1 MSTLRLAV
9 TGAAA
14 IPVEMIIQMRER
26 LGFEKI
32 VTGYGLT
39 EGSGLA
45 TMCRHDDDPETI
57 ANTSGRAMPGMEVKI
72 IDDEGKEVPLGE
84 PGEIIVKGYNIMV
97 GYLNDP
103 TQTAETIDEDGW
115 LSTGDIGIM
124 DPEGN
129 IVITDRK
136 KDMYINGGFN
146 VYPAEVEA
154 TMLRH
159 PHIGQVSV
167 VGIPDQRL
175 GEVGCAFIVSA
186 AGETP
191 IEEEIIQWCR
201 KEMANFKTPRVI
213 KFLDNLPLNASGKV
227 LKYELRKLAQKDS
240 SN

>member
-1 MSTLRLAV
+1 
-9 TGAAA
+9 
-14 IPVEMIIQMRER
+14 
-26 LGFEKI
+26 
-32 VTGYGLT
+32 
-39 EGSGLA
+39 
-45 TMCRHDDDPETI
+45 
-57 ANTSGRAMPGMEVKI
+57 
-72 IDDEGKEVPLGE
+72 
-84 PGEIIVKGYNIMV
+84 MV

>member
-1 MSTLRLAV
+1 MMNFRDLKHIQQLKKLYK
-9 TGAAA
+9 
-14 IPVEMIIQMRER
+14 VEKE
-26 LGFEKI
+26 
-32 VTGYGLT
+32 YLT
-39 EGSGLA
+39 
-45 TMCRHDDDPETI
+45 ETI

>member
-1 MSTLRLAV
+1 
-9 TGAAA
+9 
-14 IPVEMIIQMRER
+14 
-26 LGFEKI
+26 
-32 VTGYGLT
+32 
-39 EGSGLA
+39 
-45 TMCRHDDDPETI
+45 
-57 ANTSGRAMPGMEVKI
+57 
-72 IDDEGKEVPLGE
+72 
-84 PGEIIVKGYNIMV
+84 
-97 GYLNDP
+97 
-103 TQTAETIDEDGW
+103 
-115 LSTGDIGIM
+115 
-124 DPEGN
+124 
-129 IVITDRK
+129 
-136 KDMYINGGFN
+136 MYINGGFN